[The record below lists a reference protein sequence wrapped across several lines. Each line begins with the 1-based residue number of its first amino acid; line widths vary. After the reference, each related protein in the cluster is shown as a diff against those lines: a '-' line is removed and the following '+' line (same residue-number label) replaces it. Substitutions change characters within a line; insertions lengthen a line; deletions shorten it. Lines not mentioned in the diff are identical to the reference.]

1 MNARADLYWCGR
13 VACKNLPVM
22 NIAMFTSLLVLAT
35 LAAAACSSQ
44 QDETQGEVSSRRGSL
59 DIVNVLLPQPSW

>member
-1 MNARADLYWCGR
+1 MPGQIYIG

-35 LAAAACSSQ
+35 LAAAASSSQ
-44 QDETQGEVSSRRGSL
+44 QDETQGEVT
-59 DIVNVLLPQPSW
+59 